1 MDSNKISLPDDILDI
16 IWKTYYSRFILPIIQ
31 NKMESKLYLRDWK
44 NYGTLPN
51 NAFQVYA
58 VNYNVLRIMSGMSGL
73 HYSN

>member
-31 NKMESKLYLRDWK
+31 NQMESQLYLRD
-44 NYGTLPN
+44 NS
-51 NAFQVYA
+51 FQVYA
-58 VNYNVLRIMSGMSGL
+58 VNYNVLRIMSGMSGM